1 MFGRKHSIENPTPIT
16 CSSSSI
22 INHILASFPDRVTQQ
37 GILNVGLSDR
47 QLIYS
52 TRKITRIKRG
62 GHNQIKLCSFKN
74 YTIDSYEKA
83 VVEINFPEYK
93 DFDNVNDASFIQK
106 LMGVIDKVAH
116 VKNKRIKK
124 NSQEWFDS
132 QISENL
138 IIWDKLFKKNK
149 KNYASCK

>member
-1 MFGRKHSIENPTPIT
+1 M
-16 CSSSSI
+16 
-22 INHILASFPDRVTQQ
+22 
-37 GILNVGLSDR
+37 
-47 QLIYS
+47 
-52 TRKITRIKRG
+52 
-62 GHNQIKLCSFKN
+62 
-74 YTIDSYEKA
+74 
-83 VVEINFPEYK
+83 VEINFPEYK
-93 DFDNVNDASFIQK
+93 DFDNVNDASFIKK

-149 KNYASCK
+149 TNYASCK